1 MAAHPESARTDQ
13 NDETTVPRPLSL
25 RPVADSESGPDGNRR
40 SRRARRGGGTP
51 FGRAGKVQPGRRQGL
66 VPNPRQ
72 YSTRRRG

>member
-13 NDETTVPRPLSL
+13 NDETIVPRPISL
-25 RPVADSESGPDGNRR
+25 RPVPDPEPVPDGNRR
-40 SRRARRGGGTP
+40 SRRARRGGGTR
-51 FGRAGKVQPGRRQGL
+51 FGHAGKVQPGRRQGP